1 MTLAATIQTEVVLI
15 QQIGAIVVSIVTA
28 IGIIMVALLNRT
40 RQHAKL
46 AATNSAVVKD
56 EVKNDHTTNMRDES
70 DERHG
75 EIIATLRELSA
86 TQQQMLETQ
95 KVHGREIGNLHKS
108 VGGIRD
114 ELRGMREDDRQQREE
129 LDEERGRIRA
139 LEDARTP
146 TAATPRRRTRTT

>member
-15 QQIGAIVVSIVTA
+15 QQVGAVAIAIITVIG
-28 IGIIMVALLNRT
+28 GIMVALLNRT
-40 RQHAKL
+40 RQHAKE
-46 AATNSAVVKD
+46 AAANSVVVKN
-56 EVKNDHTTNMRDES
+56 EVKNDHTTNLRDES
-70 DERHG
+70 DERHS

-108 VGGIRD
+108 VGSIRD
-114 ELRGMREDDRQQREE
+114 DLRGMREDDRQQREE

-146 TAATPRRRTRTT
+146 TAVTPRRRTRKT